1 SIITSCSHYRTLH
14 SLPTRRSSDLVH
26 ALPHE
31 LEVAP
36 GLESAGPQ
44 ALDFELPHVEKP
56 VEPVGV
62 AEEGGVAGEVE
73 GEEPEREGGREDEG
87 QGVPP
92 PPRPGG
98 RRGAAG
104 RPHRRASRGRALTS
118 SRRGAR
124 P

>member
-1 SIITSCSHYRTLH
+1 
-14 SLPTRRSSDLVH
+14 
-26 ALPHE
+26 PHE

-36 GLESAGPQ
+36 GLESARPQ

-87 QGVPP
+87 EGVPP
-92 PPRPGG
+92 RRARQGPHGLVPRGSAVRGSRCGG
-98 RRGAAG
+98 GAA
-104 RPHRRASRGRALTS
+104 RRLAPAGAGDGPPALTS
-118 SRRGAR
+118 AISGSR
-124 P
+124 